1 MTDDKPRE
9 WWLREWEMT
18 QKPGQWLTSATRAEP
33 NEEQIKLYGY
43 FPVVEASAL
52 TLWKSRCASLT
63 AEVACLREAYKNLQ
77 IRHSKV
83 AREAFIPNAMLEANR
98 IKMGRE
104 ASIENP
110 TTPTIKVETP

>member
-52 TLWKSRCASLT
+52 TLWKFRCASLT
-63 AEVACLREAYKNLQ
+63 AELVCIYKFLELKSPEEAYK
-77 IRHSKV
+77 
-83 AREAFIPNAMLEANR
+83 FWTEANR
-98 IKMGRE
+98 IKMERE